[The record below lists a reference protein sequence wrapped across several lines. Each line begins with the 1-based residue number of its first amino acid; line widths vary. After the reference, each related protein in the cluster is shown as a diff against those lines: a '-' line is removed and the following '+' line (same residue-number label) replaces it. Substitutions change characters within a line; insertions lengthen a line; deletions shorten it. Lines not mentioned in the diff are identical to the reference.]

1 MGATIVTRAL
11 LGSLTLMAV
20 WYCCRWYVLSG
31 QRSVRNIRSHR
42 WPDMVTGLGA
52 NFLDTLGI
60 SSLATT
66 TAVFELSRR
75 VSDETIPGTLR
86 SDESRCWPLRTMLD
100 S

>member
-1 MGATIVTRAL
+1 
-11 LGSLTLMAV
+11 
-20 WYCCRWYVLSG
+20 
-31 QRSVRNIRSHR
+31 
-42 WPDMVTGLGA
+42 MVTGLGA
-52 NFLDTLGI
+52 NLLDTLGI